1 MVGPAVLPNRRKGPY
16 RGGVPELVEV
26 EAYRRLA
33 EQHALGR
40 EIAAVEA
47 PDAWY
52 LKGGI
57 TAGALRAALTGRMF
71 VGTRRHG
78 KLLLLSTSDDGPT
91 LGLRFGMT
99 GRLLVDGT
107 PGVQELWYASNRENV
122 KWDRFAIGFK
132 DGGRLVMRDPR
143 RLGGVELD
151 PLEDRLGPDA
161 LTITPGQLRRALDH
175 SRTALKTRL
184 MDQAHI
190 AGIGNLAADEALWR
204 AGLSPTRPAGSLTDA
219 DLRRLNRHLRR
230 TLTDFLERGGSH
242 TGELMPQRHPG
253 GVCPKD
259 GTSLLRAT
267 VGTRT
272 TWWCPAHQH

>member
-1 MVGPAVLPNRRKGPY
+1 M
-16 RGGVPELVEV
+16 PELVEV

-47 PDAWY
+47 PDPWY

-57 TAGALRAALTGRMF
+57 TADALRVALAGRMF
-71 VGTRRHG
+71 VDTRRHG
-78 KLLLLSTSDDGPT
+78 KLLLLSTSDSGPT

-122 KWDRFAIGFK
+122 KWDRFAVRFE
-132 DGGRLVMRDPR
+132 DGGGLVMRDPR
-143 RLGGVELD
+143 RLGGVQVD
-151 PLEDRLGPDA
+151 PVEDGLGPDA
-161 LTITPGQLRRALDH
+161 LTLRASQLRRALDH

-204 AGLSPTRPAGSLTDA
+204 AGLAPARPAGSLTSA
-219 DLRRLNRHLRR
+219 EQRRLDRHLRA

-259 GTSLLRAT
+259 GTPLLRAT